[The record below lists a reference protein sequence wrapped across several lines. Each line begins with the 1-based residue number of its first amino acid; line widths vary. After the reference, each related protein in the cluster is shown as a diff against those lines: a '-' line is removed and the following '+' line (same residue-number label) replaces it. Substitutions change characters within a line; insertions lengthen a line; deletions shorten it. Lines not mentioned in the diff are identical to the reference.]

1 MFDYMSVKETAKKW
15 GLSERRV
22 QILCSNNRIQGVI
35 RINRMWL
42 IPKMHIATSNGRF
55 CGAKRPQ
62 CEAERPGFLLI

>member
-42 IPKMHIATSNGRF
+42 IPKTAEKPIDKRYIHKYEKD
-55 CGAKRPQ
+55 GAI
-62 CEAERPGFLLI
+62 E